1 MGNLY
6 GVCRVSTK
14 SQKLERQIRNI
25 KEQYPNAIIVQ
36 DKFTGTR
43 IRGRENFEKLLTI
56 LKKGDVIIFDSVS
69 RMSRNADEECE
80 LYEKLFKQ
88 GIDLIFLH
96 ENYVNSDLYR
106 RALENQIKI
115 HLQTGDIATDTFVN
129 AIIVAL
135 NKYTIELAK
144 AQIRKA
150 FEQAENEVKNLRRAT
165 KGGIETARIEG
176 KQIGQ
181 IKGSKLTTKKSIKAK
196 EVILKH
202 SKDFNGTLN
211 DKDCRK
217 LADVSAN
224 AFYKYKSELK
234 VILIFQN
241 KKYPYQCS
249 RLVRKMFI

>member
-1 MGNLY
+1 MSNLY

-36 DKFTGTR
+36 DKYTGTR
-43 IRGRENFEKLLTI
+43 IRGRENFEKLLMI
-56 LKKGDVIIFDSVS
+56 IKEGDTLVFDSVS
-69 RMSRNADEECE
+69 RMSRNADEGCE

-88 GIDLIFLH
+88 GINLIFLH
-96 ENYVNSDLYR
+96 ESHINTEVYR
-106 RALENQIKI
+106 RALDNQIKI
-115 HLQTGDIATDTFVN
+115 HLETGDTATDTFIN
-129 AIIVAL
+129 GIIEEL

-144 AQIRKA
+144 SQIRKC
-150 FEQAENEVKNLRRAT
+150 FEQAEKEVMDLRRFT
-165 KGGIETARIEG
+165 KGGIETARIAG

-181 IKGSKLTTKKSIKAK
+181 VKGTKLTTKKSIKAK
-196 EVILKH
+196 EIILKH

-217 LADVSAN
+217 LADVSVN

-234 VILIFQN
+234 DLEL
-241 KKYPYQCS
+241 KKA
-249 RLVRKMFI
+249 V